1 MLVSLPK
8 KFPSSQGQLI
18 SFGPKLSNLMFHGS
32 LSKNYFEIL
41 WHIGAQ
47 HIDKSNVS
55 QFPQTNRFGAT
66 WAKFGPKLHKLY

>member
-1 MLVSLPK
+1 
-8 KFPSSQGQLI
+8 
-18 SFGPKLSNLMFHGS
+18 MFHGS

-47 HIDKSNVS
+47 HIDKSVS

>member
-1 MLVSLPK
+1 
-8 KFPSSQGQLI
+8 
-18 SFGPKLSNLMFHGS
+18 MFHGS

-55 QFPQTNRFGAT
+55 QFPQTNCFGAT